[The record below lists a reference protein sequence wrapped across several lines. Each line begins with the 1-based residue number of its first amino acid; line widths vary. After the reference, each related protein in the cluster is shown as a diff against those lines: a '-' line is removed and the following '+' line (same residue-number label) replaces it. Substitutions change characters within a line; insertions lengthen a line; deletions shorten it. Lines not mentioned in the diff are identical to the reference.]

1 MQLKSVECYN
11 PSLDTWTPVAE
22 MRACRSDVSVC
33 AMDGVLYAVGGKYG
47 DRCLS
52 SVEAYE
58 PSTGVWT
65 SIANMHIAR
74 SGSSN

>member
-1 MQLKSVECYN
+1 MQLKSVECYD
-11 PSLDTWTPVAE
+11 PSLDTWIPVAE
-22 MRACRSDVSVC
+22 MRACRSDVGVGV
-33 AMDGVLYAVGGKYG
+33 MDGVLYAVGGRDG

-52 SVEAYE
+52 SVEAYK